1 MSDEIKR
8 PRIAFVTPM
17 DPRDKRA
24 WSGTLFYTAQA
35 LQKYCGEV
43 IHIGAPAQ
51 GNSSSK
57 QALYKKL
64 RFLLKKY
71 APYNPFFS
79 IGRKYFVCEYRIF
92 TAKRYAKFANAA
104 LASQSFDVLVAPAST
119 TEIAFIHTHL
129 PIVLIEDATFA
140 SLHNYYP
147 QYSGLPER
155 SVSSMNALSQN
166 AIKKASMLIYA
177 SAWAAQSAIDDYH
190 ADPNKV
196 HVIPIGANLEQAP
209 AAAII
214 EQKKKS
220 DRCRLLFI
228 GFDWQRKG
236 GDIAFETLLALE
248 QQGIEAELI
257 VCGCVPPRKFSHKHM
272 KVIPYLDKNDAKQYK
287 ELEQL
292 YLSSDFLLLPT
303 RNECFGLVFCEAN
316 AFGLPVI
323 STFTGGVPEVI
334 REGENG
340 FLLPLHARGN
350 DYARVIARLY
360 SDEQSYNDLVRSSR
374 KAFDDRLNWDAWG
387 TAAGTFIIEMLQ
399 DRPEQAPGTVP
410 TGAAGQKGPM
420 KGLQ

>member
-1 MSDEIKR
+1 MSDEIRR

-17 DPRDKRA
+17 DPQDKRA

-35 LQKYCGEV
+35 LQKYCGDV
-43 IHIGAPAQ
+43 IHIGAPVQ

-57 QALYKKL
+57 RSFYKKL

-71 APYNPFFS
+71 AHYNPFFS

-92 TAKRYAKFANAA
+92 TAKRYAKLANVA
-104 LASQSFDVLVAPAST
+104 LKSQSFDVLVAPAST
-119 TEIAFIHTHL
+119 TEIAFINTDI
-129 PIVLIEDATFA
+129 PIVLLEDATFA
-140 SLHNYYP
+140 SLYNYYP
-147 QYSGLPER
+147 QYSGLPKR
-155 SVSSMNALSQN
+155 SVRSMHAHSHN
-166 AIKKASMLIYA
+166 AIHKASMLIYT

-190 ADPNKV
+190 ADPHKV
-196 HVIPIGANLEQAP
+196 HVVPIGANIEDAP
-209 AAAII
+209 APEII

-220 DRCRLLFI
+220 SRCRLLFI

-248 QQGIEAELI
+248 QQGIEAEL
-257 VCGCVPPRKFSHKHM
+257 VVLGCVPPRRFSHKHLT
-272 KVIPYLDKNDAKQYK
+272 VIPYLDKNDPTQYK

-340 FLLPLHARGN
+340 FLLPLHARGHE
-350 DYARVIARLY
+350 YAQVIARLY
-360 SDEQSYNDLVRSSR
+360 QDEQSYNDLVRSSR

-387 TAAGTFIIEMLQ
+387 AAASTYIIEMLKSRQ
-399 DRPEQAPGTVP
+399 T
-410 TGAAGQKGPM
+410 AATPDLSRETIAGI
-420 KGLQ
+420 